1 MADGCC
7 GCSLYRL
14 VRMVPAFSGC
24 PVEGLVPNGPA
35 LYQCPRFVLALY
47 KQSILSLSGE
57 C

>member
-1 MADGCC
+1 MADGCY

-35 LYQCPRFVLALY
+35 PYQCPSNVLALY
-47 KQSILSLSGE
+47 KRNVLSLFWE